1 MKLKDIILASL
12 LVGVIIVQNLLLFSL
27 PLTLTYVIFYILV
40 KNVNSKTLVVLSV
53 ISFVIVKNIIFPA
66 IPLTIIFDITGL
78 LVVLSTFYIKN
89 NLIKYILV
97 VIAIVIHI
105 LLLDLSYALI
115 SGNIIKM
122 FILSISTG
130 FITYIYA
137 PLSIILIVAV
147 DGIDV
152 LVESGE

>member
-12 LVGVIIVQNLLLFSL
+12 FVGVIIVQNLLLFSL

-115 SGNIIKM
+115 SGDIIKM